1 MTAGTRVMDLAIRR
15 IDQRWRIT
23 MAVIARSCAGS
34 PGRTGRVHYILMVI
48 WCCRMDRLPGVRMT
62 RRTVAA
68 ASEGKGIGVVSRYQ
82 GAGGGIMTAGA
93 HVMRISLTARQGI
106 IMTVEATGRAGYSY

>member
-1 MTAGTRVMDLAIRR
+1 MTAGTRVMDLAIRK

-23 MAVIARSCAGS
+23 VAVSARSRAGS

-68 ASEGKGIGVVSRYQ
+68 RTEGFGIRAQ
-82 GAGGGIMTAGA
+82 GRRKHTGRR
-93 HVMRISLTARQGI
+93 V
-106 IMTVEATGRAGYSY
+106 MTV

>member
-1 MTAGTRVMDLAIRR
+1 
-15 IDQRWRIT
+15 
-23 MAVIARSCAGS
+23 MAVSARSRAGS
-34 PGRTGRVHYILMVI
+34 PGRTGRVHYIRMVI
-48 WCCRMDRLPGVRMT
+48 WCRRMDRLPGVRMT

-82 GAGGGIMTAGA
+82 GAGGTVMTTGA
-93 HVMRISLTARQGI
+93 HVMRIGGSTCKRI